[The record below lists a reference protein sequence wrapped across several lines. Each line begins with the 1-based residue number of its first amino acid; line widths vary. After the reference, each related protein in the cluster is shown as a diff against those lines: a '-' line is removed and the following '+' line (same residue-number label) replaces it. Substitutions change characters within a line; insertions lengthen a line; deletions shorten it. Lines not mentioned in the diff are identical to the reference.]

1 MKTNTYEDFINAGYS
16 PARARALSAD
26 SNTNWKAKNGGKRK
40 TSKAVPEPEP
50 ETLKNACDAA
60 FGKMTKAGVPPAK
73 AAGFLLRGLLSILA
87 EESAK
92 KAPQEKGGE
101 D

>member
-1 MKTNTYEDFINAGYS
+1 MKTNTYEDFLNAGYS

-40 TSKAVPEPEP
+40 TEKAVPEPK
-50 ETLKNACDAA
+50 TLREACSKSFDQ
-60 FGKMTKAGVPPAK
+60 MTKAGFPPAK
-73 AAGFLLRGLLSILA
+73 ASGFLLRGLLAILA

-92 KAPQEKGGE
+92 KQPQEKGGE
-101 D
+101 